1 MVAIVAYFECV
12 AVIWLFIDFEDKVG
26 SVSRVLQDAVLALI
40 VVNSS
45 ISEILNDTS
54 GT

>member
-12 AVIWLFIDFEDKVG
+12 AVIWLFIDFEDEVR
-26 SVSRVLQDAVLALI
+26 SVSRILQDAILALI

-45 ISEILNDTS
+45 ISEVLNDTF